1 MNKQKNTIYILMMIM
16 LINALSYGTIIPLLY
31 PYASRFGI
39 NAFGLSLLFAS
50 FSFFQFLATPII
62 GRLSDIYG
70 RKPLLLISLFGTGI
84 SQLLLASATSIPFL
98 FIARILDG
106 ITGGNNS
113 VAQAVVADIYQKE
126 DRTKAF
132 GLLGAAFGFGFI
144 LGPAI
149 GGIASQFGL
158 SVPFILAAIL
168 AFISTALGLVILP
181 ETKNQQNKAH
191 SVNKFIDISKLKNSL
206 FSASTGIL
214 LLITLLASLGQNAFI
229 LGFQSITVDVFAM
242 SPLTIGLLFTA
253 FGVANVLMQAVGI
266 GFLIKK
272 YSNSFL
278 LIVSLLGGVI
288 IVSLLGFATTS
299 TLFIIG
305 ILLYMW
311 IPPAAPFL
319 SALLSA
325 ATSEDEQG
333 SIMGLSQSYLSLGQ
347 IVGPLLAGI
356 VSILYI
362 PGIFWLAA
370 SCWLIGTILAVKHYK
385 KLL

>member
-266 GFLIKK
+266 RFLIKK

>member
-1 MNKQKNTIYILMMIM
+1 MHKQNNTIYILMLIM

-39 NAFGLSLLFAS
+39 NPLGLSLLFAS

-70 RKPLLLISLFGTGI
+70 RKPLLLISLFGTGV
-84 SQLLLASATSIPFL
+84 SQLLLASATSIPLL

-126 DRTKAF
+126 HRTKAF

-144 LGPAI
+144 LGPAL

-168 AFISTALGLVILP
+168 AFLSTALGLFILP
-181 ETKNQQNKAH
+181 ETKNLHNKTH
-191 SVNKFIDISKLKNSL
+191 SANKFIDIKKLQNSL

-229 LGFQSITVDVFAM
+229 IGFQSITVDVFAM

-253 FGVANVLMQAVGI
+253 FGIANVLMQAVGI
-266 GFLIKK
+266 RFLIKK
-272 YSNSFL
+272 YTNSFL

-299 TLFIIG
+299 SLFILG
-305 ILLYMW
+305 ILVYMW

-319 SALLSA
+319 TALLSS
-325 ATSEDEQG
+325 ATSQEEQG

-347 IVGPLLAGI
+347 IVGPLLAGV

-370 SCWLIGTILAVKHYK
+370 CCWFIGSILAVKQYK
-385 KLL
+385 KSL